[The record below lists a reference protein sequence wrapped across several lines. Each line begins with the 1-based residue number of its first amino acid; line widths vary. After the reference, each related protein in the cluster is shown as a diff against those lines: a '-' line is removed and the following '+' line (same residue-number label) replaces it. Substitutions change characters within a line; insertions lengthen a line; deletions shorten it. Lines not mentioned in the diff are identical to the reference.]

1 MRQRTERTVDGVQQP
16 ERGDIAGAELDD
28 VLRGLPMQAIQ
39 CVHLGLQRVE
49 HRAQFAVQERRGLQL
64 RARRDELVIQLEAA
78 AGGAPHA
85 RHRHGG
91 VGIARLI
98 IGQQLHRLAEER
110 KFGFHRIGE
119 QVLGVTIGLAVAG
132 QRGALGIGAVGA
144 VIAQQWQCQVDHGG
158 LHARRQILQRHRI
171 GQAVMGR
178 RVVGLAVGEHGRQV
192 EWAQRA
198 ARQRMGIETHAT
210 RTPGA
215 S

>member
-64 RARRDELVIQLEAA
+64 RARRDELVIQLDAA

-98 IGQQLHRLAEER
+98 IGQQLHRLAEDR

-144 VIAQQWQCQVDHGG
+144 VIAQQSCSDT
-158 LHARRQILQRHRI
+158 AS
-171 GQAVMGR
+171 GR
-178 RVVGLAVGEHGRQV
+178 LS
-192 EWAQRA
+192 WA
-198 ARQRMGIETHAT
+198 
-210 RTPGA
+210 GA